1 MPKQQFALEPGG
13 PKRLVVEWK
22 AAFNDA
28 KVSVDGQVLG
38 EFPRRK
44 DFEAGGEWNLAD
56 GRRLE
61 VSLKSRLFP
70 GPTVD
75 ITIDGVPLSGSN
87 ADPMTRLKNS
97 AGIVFFVGGLTLL
110 LGLIAEL
117 AKVEFLSR
125 MGFGW
130 ISAGIGLAFIAL
142 GFGVLKRS
150 LAALIAAVTLYVLDI
165 VLSVVAIAE
174 TKGPPTGIVI
184 KVFLL
189 IGMCQG
195 FGAMND
201 LKRAASPTHIANP
214 PDGGL

>member
-22 AAFNDA
+22 AAFNNA
-28 KVSVDGQVLG
+28 KVSVDGQILS
-38 EFPRRK
+38 EFPKRR
-44 DFEAGGEWNLAD
+44 DFEAGGQWTLAD

-61 VSLKSRLFP
+61 VRLRSRLFP
-70 GPTVD
+70 GPTVEVM
-75 ITIDGVPLSGSN
+75 IDGIPLSGSS

-97 AGIVFFVGGLTLL
+97 AGVVLFVGGLTLL

-117 AKVEFLSR
+117 AKVDFLLR
-125 MGFGW
+125 IGFGW
-130 ISAGIGLAFIAL
+130 ISAGIGLVFIAL

-150 LAALIAAVTLYVLDI
+150 MAALIAAVSLYVLDI
-165 VLSVVAIAE
+165 VLTLVAIAE

-195 FGAMND
+195 FGALSD
-201 LKRAASPTHIANP
+201 LKRATSPTHVANP